1 MLKILGGVADAE
13 MVLLNRNPVYLGIWF
28 KNRTHFELVLL
39 AVVAMGPV
47 VDITKTPMYM
57 AIPMRRKH
65 MRFLIS
71 HRPFLNI
78 SLNHQRLNDVLLA
91 RGFSIY

>member
-1 MLKILGGVADAE
+1 MA
-13 MVLLNRNPVYLGIWF
+13 
-28 KNRTHFELVLL
+28 LVT
-39 AVVAMGPV
+39 MGPV

-78 SLNHQRLNDVLLA
+78 SLNHQRLNDVLA
-91 RGFSIY
+91 RDFQFSDVRWCFYDGFLSKMVSSFSSTAAASDGGRGTISE